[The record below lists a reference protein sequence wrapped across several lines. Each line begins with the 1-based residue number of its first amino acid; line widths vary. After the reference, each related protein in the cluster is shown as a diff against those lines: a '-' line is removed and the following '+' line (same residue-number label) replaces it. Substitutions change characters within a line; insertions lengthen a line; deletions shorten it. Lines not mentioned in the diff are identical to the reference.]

1 MTRIRPVGFLGGMTY
16 HSTIPYYNQIN
27 GHVQR
32 NLGSPHTAAILM
44 HSFNFAEIGKCFSQG
59 LWSEAAAIFVAAG
72 RNLKMSGAEG
82 LVIGCN
88 VGHKV
93 AGELEAGTGLPI
105 LHIADATA
113 KELVSCGVKR
123 VGLLGTK
130 PVMQDD
136 YIKIPLQ
143 EKAGLDEV
151 IVPQPPDWDRLNQ
164 IVFAEFAA
172 GPISSESA
180 SWMKSLVKELQ
191 EKGAE
196 AIVLACTD
204 FQSVIKPEDYDI
216 PIIDTLEQ
224 HAKYIADWAIGVVE

>member
-1 MTRIRPVGFLGGMTY
+1 MARIRPIGFLGGMTY

-27 GHVQR
+27 SHVQR
-32 NLGSPHTAAILM
+32 HLGSPSTATLLM
-44 HSFNFAEIGKCFSQG
+44 HSFNFAEIGQCFSQG
-59 LWSEAAAIFVAAG
+59 LWAEAAEAFIAAG
-72 RNLKMSGAEG
+72 RNLKASGAES

-93 AGELEAGTGLPI
+93 AGELEAGAGLPV

-113 KELVSCGVKR
+113 KELVARGIKR
-123 VGLLGTK
+123 IGLLGTK

-136 YIKIPLQ
+136 YIKGPLQ
-143 EKAGLDEV
+143 NRAGLDEV
-151 IVPQPPDWDRLNQ
+151 IVPQPPDWDRLNE
-164 IVFAEFAA
+164 IVFTELAA
-172 GPISSESA
+172 GPASSESA
-180 SWMKSLVKELQ
+180 LWMKGLVRELQ

-204 FQSVIKPEDYDI
+204 FQSVIKPEDASI

-224 HAKYIADWAIGVVE
+224 HAKYIAEWAVGDVQ